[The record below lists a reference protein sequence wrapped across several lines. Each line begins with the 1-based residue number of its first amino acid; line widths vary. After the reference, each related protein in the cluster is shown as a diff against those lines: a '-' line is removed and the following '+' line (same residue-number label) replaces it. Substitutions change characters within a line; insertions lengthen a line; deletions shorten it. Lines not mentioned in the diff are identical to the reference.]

1 MLFSERSKETGD
13 GDVKVAQSHLDLRL
27 WSVVVFL
34 SLLLVLTTV
43 LGLSVILAEVRQG
56 RAQKTEGEDRV
67 RLEEEV
73 FVFGP
78 EGGGIRV
85 KEQLM
90 VGLQFELSLRF
101 RPGNGSGIL
110 AAVHGW
116 KDYLV
121 YMLYT
126 TIYYLV

>member
-1 MLFSERSKETGD
+1 MFLSERPKETVNGNI
-13 GDVKVAQSHLDLRL
+13 KVVQSHLHLRL

-34 SLLLVLTTV
+34 SLLLVLTTA
-43 LGLSVILAEVRQG
+43 LGLAVILAEVRQG
-56 RAQKTEGEDRV
+56 RDQKTQREDRI

-73 FVFGP
+73 LVFGP

-121 YMLYT
+121 CIHYT
-126 TIYYLV
+126 SI